1 MMPDHTGPARFCQSR
16 TAVTRG
22 VIVLEFFPGF
32 RYKGCSRRP
41 RPGTGPAGAA
51 RSAEVGPH
59 PAHGERTMPDK
70 LRKIGLAL
78 GSGSAKGWSHIGVI
92 RGLQEANIGID
103 IVCGSS
109 IGALVG
115 GAFAAGKLDET
126 EKLVRELAWSDVLG
140 FMEVPVPKS
149 GIINGDKIAGY
160 LRQRIGDPN
169 IEDLPIPFAAVAT
182 DLTSGQEV
190 WLRQGSLIDAIRAS
204 ISMPGMFTPC
214 FREGRLLV
222 DGGLVNPVPVT
233 LCRSMGA
240 STVIAVNPNTDVK
253 IQYEITREPSLDEP
267 PKAEPEEEEPAL
279 RVRDILFAGLTLYV
293 TERIKRG
300 KSAIT
305 GRFGAKESEEDSK
318 GLRDHLMGY
327 LSDYINETMKQGK
340 SLALGQISEDG
351 TFREPSILEVILAS
365 INLMGDRIGRQ
376 RLAGDPPDVMILPH
390 VSHVGPLEF
399 NRADEVIEAGRRA
412 LNLMLPMLRDQIGFV
427 VTI

>member
-1 MMPDHTGPARFCQSR
+1 MP
-16 TAVTRG
+16 
-22 VIVLEFFPGF
+22 E
-32 RYKGCSRRP
+32 
-41 RPGTGPAGAA
+41 
-51 RSAEVGPH
+51 
-59 PAHGERTMPDK
+59 K

-92 RGLQEANIGID
+92 RGLQEANIAID

-115 GAFAAGKLDET
+115 GAFAAGKLDEA
-126 EKLVRELAWSDVLG
+126 EKLVRELAWSDIMG
-140 FMEVPVPKS
+140 FMEVPVPRS
-149 GIINGDKIAGY
+149 GIINSEKIAEY

-190 WLRQGSLIDAIRAS
+190 WMRQGSLIEAIRAS

-222 DGGLVNPVPVT
+222 DGGLVNPIPVS

-240 STVIAVNPNTDVK
+240 NTVIAVNPNTDVK
-253 IQYEITREPSLDEP
+253 IQYELTSVPVLGTQ
-267 PKAEPEEEEPAL
+267 PKTEPEEEEPGL
-279 RVRDILFAGLTLYV
+279 RIRDLLFAGLTLYV

-305 GRFGAKESEEDSK
+305 GRSAEEDGK

-327 LSDYINETMKQGK
+327 LTDYINATMKQGK
-340 SLALGQISEDG
+340 SIALGQITEDG
-351 TFREPSILEVILAS
+351 TFREPSLLEVILAS

-390 VSHVGPLEF
+390 VSHIGPLEF

>member
-1 MMPDHTGPARFCQSR
+1 MP
-16 TAVTRG
+16 
-22 VIVLEFFPGF
+22 E
-32 RYKGCSRRP
+32 
-41 RPGTGPAGAA
+41 
-51 RSAEVGPH
+51 
-59 PAHGERTMPDK
+59 K

-92 RGLQEANIGID
+92 RGLQEANIAID

-115 GAFAAGKLDET
+115 GAFAAGKLDEA
-126 EKLVRELAWSDVLG
+126 EKLVRELAWSDIMG
-140 FMEVPVPKS
+140 FMEVPVPRS
-149 GIINGDKIAGY
+149 GIINSEKIADY

-190 WLRQGSLIDAIRAS
+190 WMRQGSLIEAIRAS

-222 DGGLVNPVPVT
+222 DGGLVNPIPVS

-240 STVIAVNPNTDVK
+240 NTVIAVNPNTDVK
-253 IQYEITREPSLDEP
+253 IQYELTSVPVLGTQ
-267 PKAEPEEEEPAL
+267 PKTEPEEEEPGL
-279 RVRDILFAGLTLYV
+279 RIRDLLFAGLTLYV

-305 GRFGAKESEEDSK
+305 GRSAEEDGK

-327 LSDYINETMKQGK
+327 LTDYINATMKQGK
-340 SLALGQISEDG
+340 SIALGQITEDG
-351 TFREPSILEVILAS
+351 TFREPSLLEVILAS

-390 VSHVGPLEF
+390 V
-399 NRADEVIEAGRRA
+399 
-412 LNLMLPMLRDQIGFV
+412 
-427 VTI
+427 

>member
-1 MMPDHTGPARFCQSR
+1 
-16 TAVTRG
+16 
-22 VIVLEFFPGF
+22 
-32 RYKGCSRRP
+32 
-41 RPGTGPAGAA
+41 
-51 RSAEVGPH
+51 
-59 PAHGERTMPDK
+59 MPDK

-78 GSGSAKGWSHIGVI
+78 GSGSARGWSHIGVI
-92 RGLQEANIGID
+92 RGLQEANISID
-103 IVCGSS
+103 VVCGSS

-115 GAFAAGKLDET
+115 GAFAAGKLDEA
-126 EKLVRELAWSDVLG
+126 ERLIRNLEWSDLLG
-140 FMEVPVPKS
+140 FMEVPVPRS
-149 GIINGDKIAGY
+149 GIINSEKIAEY
-160 LRQRIGDPN
+160 LRERIGDPN
-169 IEDLPIPFAAVAT
+169 IEDLPIPYAAVAT

-190 WLRQGSLIDAIRAS
+190 WIRQGSLIEAIRAS

-222 DGGLVNPVPVT
+222 DGGLINPIPVS

-240 STVIAVNPNTDVK
+240 HTVIAVNPNTDIK
-253 IQYEITREPSLDEP
+253 IQYEITKDPVIGGPGKS
-267 PKAEPEEEEPAL
+267 EEEEQEKEL
-279 RVRDILFAGLTLYV
+279 RIRDLLFAGLTLYV

-300 KSAIT
+300 KMVFT
-305 GRFGAKESEEDSK
+305 GRSKDGDEDGK

-327 LSDYINETMKQGK
+327 LTDYINSTMKQGK
-340 SLALGQISEDG
+340 SLALGQIAEDG
-351 TFREPSILEVILAS
+351 TFREPSLFEVITAS

-412 LNLMLPMLRDQIGFV
+412 LNLMLPMLKDQIGFI

>member
-1 MMPDHTGPARFCQSR
+1 MP
-16 TAVTRG
+16 
-22 VIVLEFFPGF
+22 E
-32 RYKGCSRRP
+32 
-41 RPGTGPAGAA
+41 
-51 RSAEVGPH
+51 
-59 PAHGERTMPDK
+59 K
-70 LRKIGLAL
+70 LRKIGIAL

-92 RGLQEANIGID
+92 RGLQEANIAID

-115 GAFAAGKLDET
+115 GAFAAGKLDEA
-126 EKLVRELAWSDVLG
+126 EKLVRELAWSDIMG
-140 FMEVPVPKS
+140 FMEVPVPRS
-149 GIINGDKIAGY
+149 GIINSEKIAEY

-190 WLRQGSLIDAIRAS
+190 WMRQGSLIEAIRAS

-222 DGGLVNPVPVT
+222 DGGLVNPIPVS

-240 STVIAVNPNTDVK
+240 NTVIAVNPNTDVK
-253 IQYEITREPSLDEP
+253 IQYELTSLP
-267 PKAEPEEEEPAL
+267 VLGTQPKTEPEEEEPGL
-279 RVRDILFAGLTLYV
+279 RIRDLLFAGLTLYV

-305 GRFGAKESEEDSK
+305 GRSAEEDGK

-327 LSDYINETMKQGK
+327 LTDYINATMKQGK
-340 SLALGQISEDG
+340 SIALGQITEDG
-351 TFREPSILEVILAS
+351 TFREPSLLEVILAS

-390 VSHVGPLEF
+390 VSHIGPLEF

>member
-1 MMPDHTGPARFCQSR
+1 
-16 TAVTRG
+16 
-22 VIVLEFFPGF
+22 
-32 RYKGCSRRP
+32 
-41 RPGTGPAGAA
+41 
-51 RSAEVGPH
+51 
-59 PAHGERTMPDK
+59 MPDK

-92 RGLQEANIGID
+92 RGLQEANIAID

-115 GAFAAGKLDET
+115 GAFAAGKLDEA
-126 EKLVRELAWSDVLG
+126 EKLIRELAWSDILG

-149 GIINGDKIAGY
+149 GIISSDKIADY

-190 WLRQGSLIDAIRAS
+190 WLRQGSLIEAIRAS

-222 DGGLVNPVPVT
+222 DGGLINPIPVS

-240 STVIAVNPNTDVK
+240 NTVIAVNPNTDVK
-253 IQYEITREPSLDEP
+253 IQYELTAEPVFGTP
-267 PKAEPEEEEPAL
+267 PKSEPEEDEPGL
-279 RVRDILFAGLTLYV
+279 RVRDLLFAGLTLYV

-305 GRFGAKESEEDSK
+305 GRKDGEEENK
-318 GLRDHLMGY
+318 GLRDHLMAY
-327 LSDYINETMKQGK
+327 LTDYINATMKQGK
-340 SLALGQISEDG
+340 SLALGQITADG
-351 TFREPSILEVILAS
+351 TFREPSLLEVILAS

-390 VSHVGPLEF
+390 VSHIGPLEF

>member
-1 MMPDHTGPARFCQSR
+1 MP
-16 TAVTRG
+16 
-22 VIVLEFFPGF
+22 E
-32 RYKGCSRRP
+32 
-41 RPGTGPAGAA
+41 
-51 RSAEVGPH
+51 
-59 PAHGERTMPDK
+59 K
-70 LRKIGLAL
+70 LRKIGIAL

-92 RGLQEANIGID
+92 RGLQEANIAID

-115 GAFAAGKLDET
+115 GAFAAGKLDEA
-126 EKLVRELAWSDVLG
+126 EKLVRELAWSDIMG
-140 FMEVPVPKS
+140 FMEVPVPRS
-149 GIINGDKIAGY
+149 GIINSEKIAEY

-190 WLRQGSLIDAIRAS
+190 WMRQGSLIEAIRAS

-222 DGGLVNPVPVT
+222 DGGLVNPIPVS

-240 STVIAVNPNTDVK
+240 NTVIAVNPNTDVK
-253 IQYEITREPSLDEP
+253 IQYELTSEPVLGTQ
-267 PKAEPEEEEPAL
+267 PKTEPEEEEPGL
-279 RVRDILFAGLTLYV
+279 RIRDLLFAGLTLYV

-305 GRFGAKESEEDSK
+305 GRSAEEDSK

-327 LSDYINETMKQGK
+327 LTDYINATMKQGK
-340 SLALGQISEDG
+340 SIALGQITEDG
-351 TFREPSILEVILAS
+351 TFREPSLLEVILAS

-390 VSHVGPLEF
+390 VSHIGPLEF

>member
-1 MMPDHTGPARFCQSR
+1 MP
-16 TAVTRG
+16 
-22 VIVLEFFPGF
+22 E
-32 RYKGCSRRP
+32 
-41 RPGTGPAGAA
+41 
-51 RSAEVGPH
+51 
-59 PAHGERTMPDK
+59 K
-70 LRKIGLAL
+70 LRKIGIAL

-92 RGLQEANIGID
+92 RGLQEANIAID

-115 GAFAAGKLDET
+115 GAFAAGKLDEA
-126 EKLVRELAWSDVLG
+126 EKLVRELAWSDIMG
-140 FMEVPVPKS
+140 FMEVPVPRS
-149 GIINGDKIAGY
+149 GIINSEKIAEY

-169 IEDLPIPFAAVAT
+169 IEDLPLPFAAVAT

-190 WLRQGSLIDAIRAS
+190 WMRQGSLIEAIRAS

-222 DGGLVNPVPVT
+222 DGGLVNPIPVS

-240 STVIAVNPNTDVK
+240 NTVIAVNSNTDVK
-253 IQYEITREPSLDEP
+253 IQYELTSLP
-267 PKAEPEEEEPAL
+267 VLGTQPKTEPEEEEPGL
-279 RVRDILFAGLTLYV
+279 RIRDLLFAGLTLYV

-305 GRFGAKESEEDSK
+305 GRSAEEDGK

-327 LSDYINETMKQGK
+327 LTDYINATMKQGK
-340 SLALGQISEDG
+340 SIALGQITEDG
-351 TFREPSILEVILAS
+351 TFREPSLLEVILAS

-390 VSHVGPLEF
+390 VSHIGPLEF